1 MLPRAVGFASLNPPY
16 WRPMLLKLIALIAA
30 AIPVFLFLRKMLG
43 ARPSKLGT
51 AWREAKKQID
61 LAIYIFIGII
71 ACVVAVAAA
80 RLAWAW
86 WTAV

>member
-1 MLPRAVGFASLNPPY
+1 MTDADTHPRPD
-16 WRPMLLKLIALIAA
+16 
-30 AIPVFLFLRKMLG
+30 
-43 ARPSKLGT
+43 GT

-71 ACVVAVAAA
+71 ACVVAFAAV

>member
-1 MLPRAVGFASLNPPY
+1 
-16 WRPMLLKLIALIAA
+16 MLLKLLALAAA
-30 AIPVFLFLRKMLG
+30 AIPAILFLRAIFG
-43 ARPSKLGT
+43 RRPSRLGG
-51 AWREAKKQID
+51 ALREARKQID

-71 ACVVAVAAA
+71 GVVVAVAAA

>member
-1 MLPRAVGFASLNPPY
+1 MEMLSVVPRVADAQPRHG
-16 WRPMLLKLIALIAA
+16 MTIAA

-71 ACVVAVAAA
+71 ACVVAFAAV